1 MNGDGKPDLVVTGCS
16 ASCSPGN
23 VAVLLGNGDGSFKPG
38 VLYSTG
44 GWVAGA
50 LAVAD
55 VNLDGKADIVVV
67 NACKTVECTG
77 VGSLGVM
84 LGKGDGT
91 FEPVVTYGSGGFEA
105 SAIAIA
111 DVNGDGNPDLLVAN
125 GCNPNSCTT
134 YDYSH
139 EVGVLL
145 GRGDGT
151 FRSVV
156 SYASGGFSADSISAI
171 DLNGDGVLDLVVGNE
186 SATATASDSNGG
198 ILLGNGD
205 GTFQTATSYDAGG
218 IFAPGLTV
226 LDVNG
231 DGEPDLIMT
240 GFCAPNSVGCVT
252 TGANLYA
259 ILGNGNGTF
268 QPGEILYMLGDY
280 GGREALLV
288 GDLNDDGKPD
298 LVLVH
303 GCELLCPLDDV
314 EVGVMLNNSGAPATT
329 IALTSDKNPVSLFA
343 TVTYTATVAGGS
355 GGTID
360 GTVTFADGDA
370 PVATATMSTNRATYS
385 TTYKKAGS
393 HLMRATYSGVLHTA
407 EGSRSVALTQ
417 NVVDPTK
424 TVLATSGSPSFVGQ
438 PVTFSAAVTS
448 AYGVIPSGELV
459 KFYDQ
464 NTLLASVALSGG
476 KATYT
481 TSNLTAKKHGMQ
493 AIYAG
498 DSMFATSTG
507 YLAQV
512 VELYS
517 TTTTITCSPNPS
529 SFGQKLTIT
538 AVVKSSGPVTPT
550 GRVTFRDGT
559 TWIGAGTLSGGVA
572 TMSKSNLAA
581 GTHPIT
587 ATYDGDSNS
596 AQSTSVV
603 VNQVVN

>member
-1 MNGDGKPDLVVTGCS
+1 MGV
-16 ASCSPGN
+16 SCW
-23 VAVLLGNGDGSFKPG
+23 A
-38 VLYSTG
+38 T
-44 GWVAGA
+44 
-50 LAVAD
+50 
-55 VNLDGKADIVVV
+55 
-67 NACKTVECTG
+67 E
-77 VGSLGVM
+77 M
-84 LGKGDGT
+84 
-91 FEPVVTYGSGGFEA
+91 EP
-105 SAIAIA
+105 
-111 DVNGDGNPDLLVAN
+111 
-125 GCNPNSCTT
+125 
-134 YDYSH
+134 
-139 EVGVLL
+139 
-145 GRGDGT
+145 
-151 FRSVV
+151 
-156 SYASGGFSADSISAI
+156 
-171 DLNGDGVLDLVVGNE
+171 
-186 SATATASDSNGG
+186 
-198 ILLGNGD
+198 
-205 GTFQTATSYDAGG
+205 FQTATSYDAGG

-259 ILGNGNGTF
+259 ILGNGNEL

-370 PVATATMSTNRATYS
+370 QVATATMSTNRATYS

-481 TSNLTAKKHGMQ
+481 TSKLTAKKHGMQ

-498 DSMFATSTG
+498 DSMFATKYRIPRAGCGALLDDDDDHLQSESFEFRTEG
-507 YLAQV
+507 HHHGGGKVLRAGDPDRPSHLQGRNNLDRRGFFEWRRRDHVQV
-512 VELYS
+512 ES
-517 TTTTITCSPNPS
+517 RCGNSPDHS
-529 SFGQKLTIT
+529 DL
-538 AVVKSSGPVTPT
+538 
-550 GRVTFRDGT
+550 
-559 TWIGAGTLSGGVA
+559 
-572 TMSKSNLAA
+572 
-581 GTHPIT
+581 
-587 ATYDGDSNS
+587 
-596 AQSTSVV
+596 
-603 VNQVVN
+603 